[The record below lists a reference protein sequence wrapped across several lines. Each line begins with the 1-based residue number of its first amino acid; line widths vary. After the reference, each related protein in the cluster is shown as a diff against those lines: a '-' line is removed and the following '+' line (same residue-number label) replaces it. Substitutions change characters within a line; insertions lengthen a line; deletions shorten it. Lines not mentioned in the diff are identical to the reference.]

1 MQEHHKLMGPVDHL
15 TNAEITSAIHYLDP
29 DERKR
34 TGNNAGAIVWPLLIP
49 LAGALIYI
57 IWAYLRTP

>member
-29 DERKR
+29 DAGKR
-34 TGNNAGAIVWPLLIP
+34 TGNNAGAILWPFLIV
-49 LAGALIYI
+49 LAGALVYI
-57 IWAYLRTP
+57 WFYLQTA

>member
-29 DERKR
+29 DTGKR
-34 TGNNAGAIVWPLLIP
+34 TGNNASTILWPFLIV
-49 LAGALIYI
+49 LAGALVYI
-57 IWAYLRTP
+57 WLYLRTS

>member
-29 DERKR
+29 DAGKR
-34 TGNNAGAIVWPLLIP
+34 TGNNAGAILWPFLGNL
-49 LAGALIYI
+49 
-57 IWAYLRTP
+57 